1 MESYPNAPYDK
12 MHHRYWKSLHTLLFL
27 FVSIIGCCQAV
38 NESREHTPEVGSQAG
53 NWSWNSKPTT
63 RVGDTFRLASDRS
76 DDCNSSQLALNI
88 KHTAHAFINGFE
100 AWDAK
105 DILSYRTDDCVQ
117 YILPV
122 SYSHGE
128 ARDNEGYRTWFE
140 GVKPVFH
147 NFTVGCGC
155 SSPIEWVE
163 C

>member
-1 MESYPNAPYDK
+1 MEQQYEAADDEQGG
-12 MHHRYWKSLHTLLFL
+12 RYFSLGQRPERRLQLFAT
-27 FVSIIGCCQAV
+27 STEYQA
-38 NESREHTPEVGSQAG
+38 HCP
-53 NWSWNSKPTT
+53 
-63 RVGDTFRLASDRS
+63 RL
-76 DDCNSSQLALNI
+76 SS
-88 KHTAHAFINGFE
+88 NGFE